1 MVNLAYLYGNG
12 IGVEKDLTKAFKW
25 ILEAA
30 NSGDPSGN
38 IGKKYENGIG
48 ISKDMEKANYW
59 LEKADKAKGYI

>member
-1 MVNLAYLYGNG
+1 MKIG
-12 IGVEKDLTKAFKW
+12 IGVEKNLTKAFKW
-25 ILEAA
+25 NLEAA
-30 NSGDPSGN
+30 RSGDPSGN